1 MAPSWEL
8 FYNVSAKIQ
17 ATSSYQNDLVD
28 VGRQVIVGLFIQYYQ
43 LWVQAYNKF
52 DTDGMRKYSDLL
64 LQLLVDE
71 DMLMGTQQLYMLGY
85 WIEQAQSFAQSP
97 LELLQYKYN
106 AINQLTFWGPTGQ
119 INDYA
124 SKEWNGL
131 LGFYYYGRYLLFF
144 EESYAAAA
152 QFQKLDY
159 NKFIQDCYKFED
171 SFQETQLVFPSTPI
185 ANTLTITKQLITKWK
200 PNIQQIC

>member
-106 AINQLTFWGPTGQ
+106 AINQVPLIASINFLLLSVPFPRLLPYCSCCHQRGQ
-119 INDYA
+119 DNDFMFSLERLA
-124 SKEWNGL
+124 TA
-131 LGFYYYGRYLLFF
+131 R
-144 EESYAAAA
+144 
-152 QFQKLDY
+152 
-159 NKFIQDCYKFED
+159 
-171 SFQETQLVFPSTPI
+171 
-185 ANTLTITKQLITKWK
+185 
-200 PNIQQIC
+200 QIS